1 MTQLQNPGVQA
12 IENIRVD
19 RLPQINWLV
28 IGLGLALLMSL
39 VLPLNL
45 LSSQRFHHDEALY
58 ATWAMQVASGQY
70 PGLKQVPIDKPP
82 LFLYTAAGVMRLLGP
97 TETAARLPSLI
108 ATTATVGLTFALGRR
123 LYGVAV
129 GLTAAWLVA
138 LSPLAIMLAPTA
150 LTDQMLVALVLGA
163 GLLAS
168 VRRPGWAGF
177 LTGLA
182 LATKQQALF
191 FLPLVMVLLLVAILQ
206 GRPLSGQH
214 FNLVKFWGY
223 KGVIFSALLLFLAIT
238 AVTYAPAVV
247 WDFTRDQSPGYWR
260 LSAVNYGG
268 LSTRT
273 ENLAERWAGFV
284 ELLTYGT
291 GSVGLNTV
299 FVVGLPILL
308 GFGYWQLN
316 QAGRLNDRAALPQR
330 PSPQRSPTGRAF
342 RGRFFR
348 DEVENQAAAHEA
360 DSLPLAG
367 GGLEGVEG
375 PMSTATRP
383 DRGDF
388 SPLNPPAGGTI
399 KEPTPKSSLREKG
412 LGSEGVLGLP
422 PLNSLYHLPLR
433 LAIAWVWGCGLVT
446 LGLFGL
452 LWLGISLRQSVLL
465 LTLGGLAGWLAIRYA
480 NKPEVTH
487 YALRIARRPI

>member
-1 MTQLQNPGVQA
+1 M
-12 IENIRVD
+12 
-19 RLPQINWLV
+19 

-268 LSTRT
+268 LSTST
-273 ENLAERWAGFV
+273 ENLGERWAGFV

-291 GSVGLNTV
+291 GSVKLNIV

-308 GFGYWQLN
+308 GLGCW
-316 QAGRLNDRAALPQR
+316 
-330 PSPQRSPTGRAF
+330 
-342 RGRFFR
+342 
-348 DEVENQAAAHEA
+348 
-360 DSLPLAG
+360 PLA
-367 GGLEGVEG
+367 L
-375 PMSTATRP
+375 
-383 DRGDF
+383 
-388 SPLNPPAGGTI
+388 
-399 KEPTPKSSLREKG
+399 
-412 LGSEGVLGLP
+412 
-422 PLNSLYHLPLR
+422 
-433 LAIAWVWGCGLVT
+433 
-446 LGLFGL
+446 
-452 LWLGISLRQSVLL
+452 
-465 LTLGGLAGWLAIRYA
+465 
-480 NKPEVTH
+480 
-487 YALRIARRPI
+487 